1 MKLPLL
7 SIFKCLLLLL
17 PLGARAI
24 TLEECRALAEANYPL
39 IRRTALVERTA
50 AFTVQ
55 NLGKNFL
62 PSVQVSGQATYQSDV
77 AALPGLLQGL
87 LRQNGFDYRG
97 LARDQYRLAVDVQ
110 QLLYDGGQT
119 RAQRELAVRQGQTE
133 TARTEVDAYAVR
145 QRVDDLYFSLL
156 LVHERLRLNAELQ
169 GVLGSNRA
177 KLDALL
183 RGGVAM
189 QSDVDAVDAE
199 LLRARQQAVEL
210 QSARS
215 VTQAVLALFIG
226 RDTTALAV
234 LEKPADRLPAEVPSL
249 RPDMRPEMRLF
260 DAQTSEAAARRR
272 TLDAGLRPS
281 VSLFA
286 QGWYGYP
293 GLNMFDD
300 MFSRSWGLNGMV
312 GVRLSWNLSRFYTRR
327 TDHRLID
334 TQIEL
339 VENARSV
346 FLFNNR
352 LQAVQD
358 SGAAARARSLLAAD
372 DEIVQLRRR
381 VRQAAER
388 RLEGGVI
395 DVNALVQE
403 IGRENEARI
412 SRSLHEIEMLQ
423 NVWRLKTTLNR

>member
-1 MKLPLL
+1 MKLPLP

-50 AFTVQ
+50 SFTVQ

-87 LRQNGFDYRG
+87 LRQNGFDYQG
-97 LARDQYRLAVDVQ
+97 LARDQYRLAVDMQ

-133 TARTEVDAYAVR
+133 TASTEVDAYAVR

-177 KLDALL
+177 KLYALL

-234 LEKPADRLPAEVPSL
+234 LEKPADRLPAEVLSL

-260 DAQTSEAAARRR
+260 DAQSSEAAARRR

-327 TDHRLID
+327 TDRRLID

-358 SGAAARARSLLAAD
+358 SGAVARARSLLAAD

-381 VRQAAER
+381 VRQAAEH

>member
-1 MKLPLL
+1 MKLPLP

-17 PLGARAI
+17 PLSARAI

-50 AFTVQ
+50 SFTVQ

-133 TARTEVDAYAVR
+133 TASTEVDAYAVR

-234 LEKPADRLPAEVPSL
+234 LEKPADRLPAEVPFL

-272 TLDAGLRPS
+272 TLDAGRRPS

-327 TDHRLID
+327 TDRRLID

>member
-1 MKLPLL
+1 MKLPLP

-50 AFTVQ
+50 SFTVQ

-133 TARTEVDAYAVR
+133 TASTEVDAYAVR

-260 DAQTSEAAARRR
+260 DAQASEAAARRR

-327 TDHRLID
+327 TDRRLID
-334 TQIEL
+334 TYIEL

-358 SGAAARARSLLAAD
+358 SGAVARARSLLAAD

-381 VRQAAER
+381 VRQAAEH